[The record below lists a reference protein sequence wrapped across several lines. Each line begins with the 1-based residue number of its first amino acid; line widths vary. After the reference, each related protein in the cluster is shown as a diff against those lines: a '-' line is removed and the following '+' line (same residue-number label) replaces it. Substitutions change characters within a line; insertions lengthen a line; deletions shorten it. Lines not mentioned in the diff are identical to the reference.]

1 MNRPVSSI
9 NSARANLLD
18 HFRCD
23 HAAELAEAAVIL
35 PALFMLLFA
44 IYWFGRAYMIYG
56 AINHAARQGVQT
68 ASVPI
73 GCAGCGLTGTWGS
86 TGLPDDDDVI
96 QAVNNSLLAA
106 NLDPN
111 QAIPFTPSPMPNPC
125 PVPKGICKTAQTK
138 SGKNGITICRNM
150 QLNQD
155 PTSTPVCGEIIS
167 FQYPYQLVLPFSSL
181 SKQTIL
187 LKAQVEARSED

>member
-1 MNRPVSSI
+1 MKQPVSST

-23 HAAELAEAAVIL
+23 QAAEIAEAAVIL

-73 GCAGCGLTGTWGS
+73 GCARCGLTGTWGS
-86 TGLPDDDDVI
+86 TGLPDDDDVV
-96 QAVNNSLLAA
+96 QAVNNSLHAA

-111 QAIPFTPSPMPNPC
+111 QAIPFTPSPMPKPC
-125 PVPKGICKTAQTK
+125 PVPEGICQTAK
-138 SGKNGITICRNM
+138 GGNFTICRNM
-150 QLNQD
+150 QLNQGV
-155 PTSTPVCGEIIS
+155 TSPPVCGEIIS

-187 LKAQVEARSED
+187 LKAQVEMRSEE